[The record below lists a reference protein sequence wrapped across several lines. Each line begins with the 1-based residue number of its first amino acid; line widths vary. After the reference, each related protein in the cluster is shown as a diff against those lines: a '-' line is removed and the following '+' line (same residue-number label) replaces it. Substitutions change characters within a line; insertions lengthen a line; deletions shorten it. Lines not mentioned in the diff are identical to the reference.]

1 MANFV
6 IPFTDYGGEA
16 SSANLPV
23 ADAVLDADLTG
34 LFNAV
39 DGVSLCNA
47 GQSVLNIH
55 TNKDTGPGGNSAD
68 GFATRKLKWL
78 CRYHD
83 AVTLEKHELE
93 IPCPDMDLLTGNTDF
108 ADLSAGAGATFKTEF
123 ETSVIAPRTGNAVV
137 LDSVELRGRDLRN
150 RN

>member
-6 IPFTDYGGEA
+6 IPFTDYGGE
-16 SSANLPV
+16 SSSVNLPV

-34 LFNAV
+34 LFNAI
-39 DGVSLCNA
+39 DGVSIGNA

-55 TNKDTGPGGNSAD
+55 TAKDAGPGGNSSD
-68 GFATRKLKWL
+68 PFATRKLKWL

-83 AVTLEKHELE
+83 GTTLDKHELE
-93 IPCPDMDLLTGNTDF
+93 VPCPDMDLLTGNTDF
-108 ADLSAGAGATFKTEF
+108 ADLSGGVGATFKTEF
-123 ETSVIAPRTGNAVV
+123 ETSVNAPKTGNAVV

>member
-6 IPFTDYGGEA
+6 IPFTDYGGE
-16 SSANLPV
+16 SSSVNLPV
-23 ADAVLDADLTG
+23 DDAVLDADLTG
-34 LFNAV
+34 LFNAI
-39 DGVSLCNA
+39 DGVAVGNA
-47 GQSVLNIH
+47 GQSRLNIH
-55 TNKDTGPGGNSAD
+55 TAKDAGPGGNSAD
-68 GFATRKLKWL
+68 PFATRKLKYL

-93 IPCPDMDLLTGNTDF
+93 LPCPDMDLLTGNTDF
-108 ADLSAGAGATFKTEF
+108 AGLAAGAGLTFKTEF
-123 ETSVIAPRTGNAVV
+123 DTSVKAPKSENAVV